1 MAEFGIVTQLHGEY
15 ADVEIERS
23 EACQHCNACL
33 PSLTGKKMV
42 LYARNA
48 VNANPGDKVTVSITQ
63 NGFLSAISLLY
74 VIPAGAFLVLLLI
87 SYLLHLSEWLC
98 LGIAVAG
105 VAVAYL
111 LLHKYEK
118 KLNRER
124 YTPTIDKI
132 LEDIT
137 VQ

>member
-1 MAEFGIVTQLHGEY
+1 MAEFGIVTQLQGDY
-15 ADVEIERS
+15 ANVEIERS

-42 LYARNA
+42 LYAKNA
-48 VNANPGDKVTVSITQ
+48 AGAKPGDKVTISITQ

-74 VIPAGAFLVLLLI
+74 VIPAGVFMILLLAC
-87 SYLLHLSEWLC
+87 YLLHLSEWLC

-111 LLHKYEK
+111 LLHKFEK

-132 LEDIT
+132 LEESA